1 MAVEKQKTAWSE
13 AVVLI
18 CEKCGKSLDGIKL
31 KEDGN
36 ASENLKKYLK
46 TEMKEQG
53 HGKEIR
59 VVNSGCLDICIK
71 NEVAVSYNPVD
82 TSKHHQQT
90 FTVHPEGDREQLL
103 KFLLG
108 TLKNS

>member
-1 MAVEKQKTAWSE
+1 MAIEKQETAWSE

-18 CEKCGKSLDGIKL
+18 CEKCGKSLEGLKL

-46 TEMKEQG
+46 SQMKERG
-53 HGKEIR
+53 HGKQIR

-82 TSKHHQQT
+82 TTKHRQET
-90 FTVHPEGDREQLL
+90 FTVHPEHDREDILN
-103 KFLLG
+103 FLIE
-108 TLKNS
+108 TLKE